1 MDFLAGMMPYDW
13 TGRSAH
19 RRGTFK
25 LNYYYYFLMNEKL
38 KYRYQVNVADV
49 NIYVYYKLLQPK

>member
-1 MDFLAGMMPYDW
+1 MIGLVAQRTAAPWDIL
-13 TGRSAH
+13 T
-19 RRGTFK
+19 

-49 NIYVYYKLLQPK
+49 NIYVCYKLLQPK